1 MIIKGR
7 IWKEQVS
14 ISSDGVDNIN
24 IFYNIDDTV
33 YIMDYVDIM
42 DGNVYKTMSKVV
54 WNPFGTHGNKQKIYH
69 LNKSLKQ
76 KSISSRV

>member
-33 YIMDYVDIM
+33 YIMDDVDVIADVIM
-42 DGNVYKTMSKVV
+42 AHFR
-54 WNPFGTHGNKQKIYH
+54 NP
-69 LNKSLKQ
+69 
-76 KSISSRV
+76 